1 MFLSMNG
8 KQNKQNKIKKE
19 MSVDKLRPF
28 KYDISYSDQLP
39 CCYPHGDCKPQRFLS
54 WRVVYL

>member
-1 MFLSMNG
+1 MNG

-19 MSVDKLRPF
+19 ISVDKLRPF

-39 CCYPHGDCKPQRFLS
+39 CCNPHGDCKPQT
-54 WRVVYL
+54 